1 MMATDQAAYG
11 FRQCGNCGAAGAV
24 KQSGALWPRDWACQ
38 SCGSG
43 LAARD
48 GFVQLAPQL
57 DEGDLGYDPESF
69 DFLET
74 VESGHFW
81 FRSRNTL
88 IGWLTRKY
96 APHARR
102 VMEIGCGTGFV
113 LNALKDALPGAD
125 ICGSELHSRGLVIAR
140 NRHGASV
147 ELVQMDARRTGL
159 SNALDMVGAFDV
171 LEHIEEDEA
180 VLAECARMLRPG
192 GVLIATVPQ
201 HRFMWSAQDEIA
213 HHVRRYERGELGR
226 KAGDAGLETVY
237 QSSFVSL
244 AFPLMAAS
252 RLLRGRG
259 GGAASNRDKVEAEF
273 RLPWSVNSMMFALQN
288 AEHLLRRAGVKF
300 PFGGSQVLVARKPGA
315 AAQPPSS
322 SA

>member
-1 MMATDQAAYG
+1 MATDQAVYG
-11 FRQCGNCGAAGAV
+11 HRQCKHCGSTDAIMER
-24 KQSGALWPRDWACQ
+24 GALWPRDWACQ

-43 LAARD
+43 LAVRD
-48 GFVQLAPQL
+48 GFVRLAPEH
-57 DEGDLGYDPESF
+57 DEGDLGYDPENF

-88 IGWLTRKY
+88 IGWLVRKY

-113 LNALKDALPGAD
+113 LNALKDAIPGAE
-125 ICGSELHSRGLVIAR
+125 ICGSELHSKGLVIAR
-140 NRHGASV
+140 NRHGLSV

-159 SNALDMVGAFDV
+159 SSAMDMVGAFDV

-213 HHVRRYERGELGR
+213 HHVRRYDRRELGR
-226 KAGDAGLETVY
+226 KAETAGLETVY

-273 RLPWSVNSMMFALQN
+273 KLPRLVNAMMLALQN
-288 AEHLLRRAGVKF
+288 AEHVLRRAGMRL
-300 PFGGSQVLVARKPGA
+300 PFGGSQILVARKPGA
-315 AAQPPSS
+315 AAQPNSS
-322 SA
+322 SE